1 MEYTRQKLWER
12 FQRRFNSERY
22 ISEAD
27 GLYCP
32 MKLIQFIFGKK
43 MDKCSKN
50 DAKIFKS
57 RHTDLKTD
65 WFDCL
70 KIQTIDG
77 RQIEMKDV
85 QSLKIQD
92 DGSIVITTTN
102 YKTLVADLEPI
113 YKISDLWLSGIVESF
128 IQSYRSCSEELKE
141 IPNILIVLREMIPS
155 FEVTTKSADVDMV
168 IKELGDPKNEEC
180 LNLLL
185 SMSNGILDDLEL
197 IFSKF
202 TKSLNVARQ

>member
-1 MEYTRQKLWER
+1 
-12 FQRRFNSERY
+12 
-22 ISEAD
+22 
-27 GLYCP
+27 

-50 DAKIFKS
+50 NAKIFKS
-57 RHTDLKTD
+57 RYTDLKTD

-102 YKTLVADLEPI
+102 DKTLVADLEPI

-197 IFSKF
+197 VFSKF